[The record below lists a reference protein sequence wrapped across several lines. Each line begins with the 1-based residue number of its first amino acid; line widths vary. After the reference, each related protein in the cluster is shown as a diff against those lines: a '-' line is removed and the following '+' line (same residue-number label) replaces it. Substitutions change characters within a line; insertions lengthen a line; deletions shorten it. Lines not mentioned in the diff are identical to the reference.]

1 MTNDSRELDKSLDK
15 IQGSLLRLKALAVG
29 EVGDLPEMDVLRALW
44 SRLARPDHYGR
55 FKSNETLLTDIM
67 DFYKT
72 SSYVIR
78 ETVATL
84 NQMEAELEEFHDDL
98 ADPHAKL
105 RGTGP
110 GDHDRAVEE
119 VRAPFGGG

>member
-1 MTNDSRELDKSLDK
+1 MAMTNDSRELVKSLDK

-44 SRLARPDHYGR
+44 SRLARPDDYGR
-55 FKSNETLLTDIM
+55 FKSHETLLTDIM
-67 DFYKT
+67 GFYKT

-84 NQMEAELEEFHDDL
+84 N
-98 ADPHAKL
+98 
-105 RGTGP
+105 
-110 GDHDRAVEE
+110 
-119 VRAPFGGG
+119 